1 MESIKKNLFFCLV
14 LRDFF
19 ANVDLREPVKKKYW
33 VFYIVCMIKVMTTK
47 KGEARG
53 GKHECNVVHAGGDDD
68 MINDDIRFLYKLQ
81 KRKNNSSF

>member
-1 MESIKKNLFFCLV
+1 
-14 LRDFF
+14 
-19 ANVDLREPVKKKYW
+19 
-33 VFYIVCMIKVMTTK
+33 MIKVMTTK

-81 KRKNNSSF
+81 KRKITLLSNIKKKPTIS